1 MIGITGANGKLGTL
15 IIKDLVSRGLKD
27 SIIAF
32 VRSKEKG
39 KELESL
45 GVKIRI
51 ADYNDETTF
60 DKGLQG
66 IDTLLLIS
74 AHDIGQRV
82 AQHKHVID
90 GAKASEIKTII
101 YTSFIHSERPDWTL
115 LLEHFETEEMIVDS
129 GIPYVICR
137 DSLYLDNMVNDIPR
151 IIKEG
156 AYYTSASNGFAYV
169 SVFDL
174 ARTYAEILA
183 HPEKITL
190 NSVYNF
196 TGPELVTPEQY
207 FNIIQAQTNKKLS
220 FKKVSEPDM
229 EKYLHSLGISETSM
243 DGWLGFERMQSQNL
257 VSVVSD
263 DIEKITGVT
272 PKDMSSFIKE
282 NPLKLH

>member
-1 MIGITGANGKLGTL
+1 MIGITGANGRLGSL
-15 IIKDLVSRGLKD
+15 IIKDLVSRDLKD
-27 SIIAF
+27 SIVAF
-32 VRSKEKG
+32 VRSKDKG

-45 GVKIRI
+45 GVQIRI

-90 GAKASEIKTII
+90 GAKVNEIKTII
-101 YTSFIHSERPDWTL
+101 YTSFVHNGRPDWTL
-115 LLEHFETEEMIVDS
+115 LLEHFETEEFIVNS

-156 AYYTSASNGFAYV
+156 VYYTTASNGIAYV
-169 SVFDL
+169 SVSDL

-183 HPEKITL
+183 NPKKVSLDT
-190 NSVYNF
+190 VYNF

-220 FKKVSEPDM
+220 FKKVTESDM
-229 EKYLHSLGISETSM
+229 EKYLHSLGVPEESM
-243 DGWLGFERMQSQNL
+243 AGWLGFERMQSQNI
-257 VSVVSD
+257 VSVISE
-263 DIEKITGVT
+263 DIEHLTGVCPQSMT
-272 PKDMSSFIKE
+272 DFIEK
-282 NPLKLH
+282 NPLNL